1 MVLTPLPEEIYE
13 FIYRHEQCMNAQKV
27 HTFATVV
34 TSNDPMFNLTH
45 NNVEHQLALV
55 KKVLKKNNTKLL
67 LPLLQH
73 FTQKLDVFVLQF
85 YYRK

>member
-1 MVLTPLPEEIYE
+1 
-13 FIYRHEQCMNAQKV
+13 MNAQKV

-55 KKVLKKNNTKLL
+55 KKVFKKTNTKLL
-67 LPLLQH
+67 IPFIATFYPKIGCFCFAILLQEIVAD
-73 FTQKLDVFVLQF
+73 KSSNE
-85 YYRK
+85 KIE